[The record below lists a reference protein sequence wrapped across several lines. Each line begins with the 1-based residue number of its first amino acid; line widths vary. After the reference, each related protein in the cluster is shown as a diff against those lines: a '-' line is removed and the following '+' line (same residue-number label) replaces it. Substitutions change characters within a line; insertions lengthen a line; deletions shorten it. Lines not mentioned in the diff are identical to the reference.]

1 MAKRAKKVIYY
12 SDELH
17 DDFAGTNIQQ
27 KPLGKEYRYVNDN
40 IFARVGTWIVYYVI
54 ALPIVFLLQKLIVR
68 QKIVNRKLLKE
79 CKKQGCFLYANHTMA
94 MGDAFTGP
102 LVCAPKKCYV
112 IVNPDA
118 VSIKGLRT
126 IVKMLGAIPLASGFE
141 EGKKMVQCVKRR
153 IEQGSAVM
161 IYPEA
166 HIWPYYTGIR
176 PFASNSFKYPVNL
189 DAPVFCIT
197 NCYQKSVLFK
207 RPKVVAF
214 VDGPFY
220 PDKSLP
226 KAERVEKLRNQVYEK
241 MCQRSKE
248 HSTCAYVEYV
258 KRPVKPVEDVAPI
271 SAYEEMKMAE

>member
-1 MAKRAKKVIYY
+1 MAKGAKKVIYY
-12 SDELH
+12 RDELH
-17 DDFAGTNIQQ
+17 DDFAGTNIRQ
-27 KPLGKEYRYVNDN
+27 KPLGKDYRYVNDN
-40 IFARVGTWIVYYVI
+40 VFARMGTWIVYYLI
-54 ALPIVFLLQKLIVR
+54 ALPIVFLLQKLVVR

-102 LVCAPKKCYV
+102 LMSAPKKCYV

-126 IVKMLGAIPLASGFE
+126 IVKMLGGIPLASGFE

-189 DAPVFCIT
+189 DVPVFCVT
-197 NCYQKSVLFK
+197 NCYQKSLFFK
-207 RPKVVAF
+207 RPKVVAI

-220 PDKSLP
+220 PDKTLP
-226 KAERVEKLRNQVYEK
+226 KAERVEKLRNQVYET
-241 MCQRSKE
+241 MCRRAEKY
-248 HSTCAYVEYV
+248 STYAYVEYV
-258 KRPVKPVEDVAPI
+258 KR
-271 SAYEEMKMAE
+271 SAEPLEAYAVCNADKMAE